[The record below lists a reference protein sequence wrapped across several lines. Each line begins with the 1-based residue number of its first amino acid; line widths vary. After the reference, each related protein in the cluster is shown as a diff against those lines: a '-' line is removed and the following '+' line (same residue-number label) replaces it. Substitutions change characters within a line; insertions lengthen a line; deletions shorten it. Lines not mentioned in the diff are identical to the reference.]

1 MIRRITRE
9 TPNRRFT
16 VYLSDLFET
25 KVESI
30 RRPRSMQFILHIPWW
45 GAALATFVGIALWVS
60 ANRRQDKTLM
70 RVSLAIVGVSLLL
83 GVLGFLFPTDQQ
95 KMERR
100 TKQMV
105 KAVDKQDWNTL
116 GSLLDDETALSRSSQ
131 PITAGRDQVVG
142 MIRSA
147 YARYGV
153 KSVWTMSTQSIQ
165 TQTLITVTIEVV
177 STQDMTSGQPVTS
190 SWQLDYEQFG
200 DGWTLQKITLIH
212 VGGDT
217 GDSFDPF
224 GH

>member
-1 MIRRITRE
+1 
-9 TPNRRFT
+9 
-16 VYLSDLFET
+16 
-25 KVESI
+25 
-30 RRPRSMQFILHIPWW
+30 MQFILHTPWW
-45 GAALATFVGIALWVS
+45 GAALAAFVGIALWVS
-60 ANRRQDKTLM
+60 ANRRQDKTLL
-70 RVSLAIVGVSLLL
+70 RVSLTIIVVSLLL
-83 GVLGFLFPTDQQ
+83 GIFGFLFPTDQQ
-95 KMERR
+95 KMETR

-116 GSLLDDETALSRSSQ
+116 GLLLDDETALSRSSQ
-131 PITAGRDQVVG
+131 PIAAGRDQVVG
-142 MIRSA
+142 MIKAA
-147 YARYGV
+147 YERYGV

-177 STQDMTSGQPVTS
+177 STQDITSSQPVTS